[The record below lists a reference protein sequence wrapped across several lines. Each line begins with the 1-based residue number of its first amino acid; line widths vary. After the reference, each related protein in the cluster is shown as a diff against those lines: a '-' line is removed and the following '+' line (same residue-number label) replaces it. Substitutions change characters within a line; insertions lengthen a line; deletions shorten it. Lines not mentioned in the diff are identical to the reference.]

1 MLTKARRKRPRNS
14 EGTSSSLLTTIFEH
28 TSRGV
33 QYQIYPVGSCC
44 GFTPITK
51 RRKWIISYNLIC
63 LLHQVDIIQK
73 VKKVIEIHNS
83 DENNICNLL
92 VDLSIKFIMDQN
104 IIKVLHHINILLNY
118 STQIVT
124 QENYSISTLYF
135 WKLYEIAN
143 EFLDYALNEMAC
155 T

>member
-1 MLTKARRKRPRNS
+1 
-14 EGTSSSLLTTIFEH
+14 
-28 TSRGV
+28 
-33 QYQIYPVGSCC
+33 
-44 GFTPITK
+44 
-51 RRKWIISYNLIC
+51 
-63 LLHQVDIIQK
+63 
-73 VKKVIEIHNS
+73 
-83 DENNICNLL
+83 
-92 VDLSIKFIMDQN
+92 MDQN